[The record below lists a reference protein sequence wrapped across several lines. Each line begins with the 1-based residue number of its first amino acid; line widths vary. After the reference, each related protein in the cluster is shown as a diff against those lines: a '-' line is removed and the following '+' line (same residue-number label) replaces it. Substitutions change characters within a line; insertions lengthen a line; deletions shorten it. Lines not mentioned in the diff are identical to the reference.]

1 MLQGPSRS
9 PAATF
14 GQKRRRRSGPSERDG
29 LPDDATLRGLIHG
42 AAASRF
48 RYVDVGAPVPLHCQN
63 VATQRQTVQNW
74 MQGIRS
80 ITRGGRFPRME
91 SEGASARRPVSRVLS
106 RLRGDGHPSKAAGC
120 PTAHAADPRAGQRTS
135 PPTGCPARVAPSY
148 LALHR
153 VELAAFHSGR
163 SRHRHCGA
171 GPRLAADGCCP
182 LPCAAVLGLSSRR
195 RLPDGRATIQPP
207 R

>member
-1 MLQGPSRS
+1 MAALAPALLAHAPAGALAPVLGRRLALDRPCSGLSVGSRWPRWRVSEAVCKPSS
-9 PAATF
+9 VAAT
-14 GQKRRRRSGPSERDG
+14 R
-29 LPDDATLRGLIHG
+29 
-42 AAASRF
+42 
-48 RYVDVGAPVPLHCQN
+48 
-63 VATQRQTVQNW
+63 VAT
-74 MQGIRS
+74 
-80 ITRGGRFPRME
+80 
-91 SEGASARRPVSRVLS
+91 
-106 RLRGDGHPSKAAGC
+106 DGHPSPAAGC

-135 PPTGCPARVAPSY
+135 PPAVARRVAPSY